1 MSHLCLK
8 SSSGLLRPGINS
20 GIVPLACMTSPRL
33 PHFQSLSGSLGFFA
47 VPQRGNRL
55 SSQRSGAS
63 HFLILAPLFCLA
75 FSLFPSDFFLNFTS
89 ERHSTS
95 TQFNTATPFT
105 PHFSAY
111 FLQSTANIW
120 NYLYHPSKNVN
131 PTTAG
136 VLWYSWRHSLST
148 EKECLQGLNRYF
160 LRECFI

>member
-55 SSQRSGAS
+55 SSQRLGTS

-75 FSLFPSDFFLNFTS
+75 FSLFPSDLFLNFTS
-89 ERHSTS
+89 REAFHKHTIQYSNPFHS
-95 TQFNTATPFT
+95 PFLNL
-105 PHFSAY
+105 FSSEY
-111 FLQSTANIW
+111 C
-120 NYLYHPSKNVN
+120 YHLKLPLS
-131 PTTAG
+131 
-136 VLWYSWRHSLST
+136 SL
-148 EKECLQGLNRYF
+148 
-160 LRECFI
+160 